1 MHIQRRKMGLAALLS
16 NNNVLLM
23 MKRSLLTIFLIISW
37 DVMHH
42 EASGF
47 WATGF
52 QMSGHGRFNSVRVM
66 DASFPH
72 ADLLFA
78 AII

>member
-1 MHIQRRKMGLAALLS
+1 MQ
-16 NNNVLLM
+16 
-23 MKRSLLTIFLIISW
+23 
-37 DVMHH
+37 H

-52 QMSGHGRFNSVRVM
+52 QMSGHGWFNSVRVM

>member
-16 NNNVLLM
+16 NNNVLFV

-47 WATGF
+47 
-52 QMSGHGRFNSVRVM
+52 QMSGHGRFNGIRVM